1 MCNNLNIKYV
11 LLTFLHSSNASCIK
25 KSFFTHSLFLDFPSS
40 NAARLIYF
48 VIALVGLFDICVV
61 HPAYGLWSDLTP
73 SSRHLVVIS
82 AVYWSSTFLTLSVL
96 PSSFEKTNRLI
107 YCNAVFEN
115 LLKIYYLKY
124 HFSVVNLFFTL
135 LVMLSQPISFRQL
148 FPFFLLFFTVNLLTS
163 CQLNEITIC
172 NMETLT
178 AAVFCGQ
185 ILLRYEI

>member
-1 MCNNLNIKYV
+1 M
-11 LLTFLHSSNASCIK
+11 LTFLHSSNASCIK

-124 HFSVVNLFFTL
+124 HS
-135 LVMLSQPISFRQL
+135 ISFLRYL
-148 FPFFLLFFTVNLLTS
+148 WCYLNPFHLDNCFHFFFFFL
-163 CQLNEITIC
+163 
-172 NMETLT
+172 
-178 AAVFCGQ
+178 
-185 ILLRYEI
+185 R